1 VNVAFAG
8 IMTNVVDP
16 EWDALQRIARALGV
30 PVEQL
35 FANNPPVS
43 TDECLR
49 LWSKI
54 TTDEGRRQ
62 ALNALRMIVD
72 LEKM

>member
-1 VNVAFAG
+1 
-8 IMTNVVDP
+8 MTNAVDP

-35 FANNPPVS
+35 FANNPPNN

-49 LWSKI
+49 LWSEI

-72 LEKM
+72 LERM